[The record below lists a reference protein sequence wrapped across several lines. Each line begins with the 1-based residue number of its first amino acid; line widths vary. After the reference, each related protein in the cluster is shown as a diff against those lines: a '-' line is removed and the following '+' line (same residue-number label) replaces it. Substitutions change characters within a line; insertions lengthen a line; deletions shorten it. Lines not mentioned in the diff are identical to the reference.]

1 MVSESIATLF
11 FLGFLGFILNYF
23 AWKRKFYILS
33 SYPSIPIELKHLVSI
48 FAIYISATFFLPYY
62 LISILSRHSQG
73 TLTFSLLVSLQFIFI
88 LTLIIAMII
97 YCKCQ
102 ATPLFS
108 QLWKNKASTSSRF
121 YDWSLGFC
129 TWLLAF
135 PVVAFVS
142 QFFDL
147 LLYLIY
153 KLESYEQVAVRYLK
167 TSLQS
172 PSLQTLALLSIV
184 LFAPVIEEFLFRGTL
199 QSYLKKGLGAKAAI
213 ILSAAGFALF
223 HFSSE
228 QGLGNLSLIPSL
240 FTFGCFLGYIYERQ
254 GSLFA
259 SIGLHMAFN
268 LVNSLRILF
277 SEGST

>member
-1 MVSESIATLF
+1 MVSESVATLF

-23 AWKRKFYILS
+23 AWRKKFYIWS
-33 SYPSIPIELKHLVSI
+33 NYPVIPLELKHLVCV
-48 FAIYISATFFLPYY
+48 FAIYIGVTFFLPHYF
-62 LISILSRHSQG
+62 IAILK
-73 TLTFSLLVSLQFIFI
+73 TALTFPLLLTLQFILI
-88 LTLIIAMII
+88 LTTIIGILL
-97 YCKCQ
+97 YCKSQ
-102 ATPLFS
+102 APHLFS
-108 QLWKNKASTSSRF
+108 QVLKNKASPSSRL
-121 YDWSLGFC
+121 YDWSLGFF
-129 TWLLAF
+129 TWILAF
-135 PVVAFVS
+135 PVAAFVS

-153 KLESYEQVAVRYLK
+153 KLENYEQVAVRYLK

-184 LFAPVIEEFLFRGTL
+184 LLAPVIEEFLFRGTL
-199 QSYLKKGLGAKAAI
+199 QSYIKKWLGAKAAI
-213 ILSAAGFALF
+213 ILSATCFALF

-254 GSLFA
+254 GSLYA

-268 LVNSLRILF
+268 LINSLRILF
-277 SEGST
+277 SEGVT